1 MEYYNPIDNS
11 SKRYAAAVTLAVLA
25 IIGVLI
31 SQLSI
36 IVELRNE
43 QNFDILIEYVE
54 PEEPEQPDTKQRV
67 AKVEQPKTTNSR
79 TDSKQAY
86 EQESKDNTRNQTS
99 GKQEQTQTINPNALF
114 KPTAGT
120 TPDQEVVHGNRLAPE
135 GDSESH
141 KGEGTGLN
149 VIGDVELD
157 GGLQSRGVVAGYPRP
172 KGNNA
177 VGRVVVEI
185 IVDSDGKVISANIR
199 QQGTTTSDQTLRN
212 NALKAARNTKF
223 KPDATRMTQ
232 SGTISYKY
240 NVN

>member
-11 SKRYAAAVTLAVLA
+11 SKRYAAAVTLAVIGLV
-25 IIGVLI
+25 GVLI

-36 IVELRNE
+36 IVELRNAE
-43 QNFDILIEYVE
+43 DYAIEIEYVE
-54 PEEPEQPDTKQRV
+54 PEEASQPDRQEV

-99 GKQEQTQTINPNALF
+99 GQEEQTQTLNPNALF

-120 TPDQEVVHGNRLAPE
+120 TADQEVVHGNRLAPE
-135 GDSESH
+135 GESESH

-149 VIGDVELD
+149 VIGDIELD

-172 KGNNA
+172 KGNNSD
-177 VGRVVVEI
+177 GRVEVEI
-185 IVDSDGKVISANIR
+185 VVDSDGKVISANIR

-223 KPDATRMTQ
+223 KPDPTRMTQ

>member
-11 SKRYAAAVTLAVLA
+11 SKRYATAVTLVVMVLV
-25 IIGVLI
+25 GVLI

-36 IVELRNE
+36 IVELRNAE
-43 QNFDILIEYVE
+43 DYAIEIEYVE
-54 PEEPEQPDTKQRV
+54 PEEASQPDRQEV
-67 AKVEQPKTTNSR
+67 AKVEQPKTTTTR

-99 GKQEQTQTINPNALF
+99 GQEEQTQTLNPNALF

-120 TPDQEVVHGNRLAPE
+120 TADQEVVHGNRLAPE
-135 GDSESH
+135 GESESH

-149 VIGDVELD
+149 VIGDIELD

-185 IVDSDGKVISANIR
+185 VVDSDGKVISANIR

-223 KPDATRMTQ
+223 KPDPTRMTQ